1 MANRRVTGCIKD
13 KDGDILA
20 LCNPFEDWSFRSKK
34 DAITDI
40 ENDIHNYYVFN
51 SVEKVNILVVNG
63 TAEKYLQTDPGKT
76 EKNILID
83 LPEC

>member
-1 MANRRVTGCIKD
+1 MANRRVTGCIKS

-40 ENDIHNYYVFN
+40 ENNIHNYYVFN
-51 SVEKVNILVVNG
+51 SVEKVIILVVNG
-63 TAEKYLQTDPGKT
+63 TTEKHLRTDPGKT
-76 EKNILID
+76 EKNILAD